1 MRIVSGLYRGR
12 RIEAPKGRMVRPTTD
27 KVRGAIFNVLQSQ
40 GLIDGAVCIDIFC
53 GTGGMG
59 LEALSRGA
67 RFCTFVDSAR
77 DSLAVTRS
85 NIESLGTEEQSR
97 VIAADALKLAART
110 DVLPPA
116 DLAFLD
122 PPYERGLLFPA
133 LARLHS
139 GGWLAEGAMIVCEA
153 EKRYGGAFPD
163 FLILE
168 DDRAYGEV
176 RVFFLRYASAAVM

>member
-40 GLIDGAVCIDIFC
+40 GLVDGSVCLDIFC

-59 LEALSRGA
+59 LEAISRGA

-77 DSLAVTRS
+77 DSLSVTRS
-85 NIESLGTEEQSR
+85 NISSLGAEGQSR

-110 DVLPPA
+110 DVVPPA

-122 PPYERGLLFPA
+122 PPYERGLLVPA
-133 LARLHS
+133 LERLHA
-139 GGWLAEGAMIVCEA
+139 GGWLREGATIVCEA
-153 EKRYGGAFPD
+153 EKLYDGAFPD
-163 FLILE
+163 FLVLE
-168 DDRAYGEV
+168 DDRTYGEV
-176 RVFFLRYASAAVM
+176 RVFFLRSESAAIM

>member
-40 GLIDGAVCIDIFC
+40 GLMESAVCLDIFC

-77 DSLAVTRS
+77 DSLAATRS
-85 NIESLGTEEQSR
+85 NIEALGAEEQSR

-110 DVLPPA
+110 DVSPPA

-122 PPYERGLLFPA
+122 PPYERGLIVPA
-133 LARLHS
+133 LERLHA
-139 GGWLAEGAMIVCEA
+139 GGWLASDSVIVCEA
-153 EKRYGGAFPD
+153 EKRYDGAFPD
-163 FLILE
+163 FLALE
-168 DDRAYGEV
+168 DDRTYGEV
-176 RVFFLRYASAAVM
+176 RVFFLRCAGVVSS

>member
-40 GLIDGAVCIDIFC
+40 GLIDGAVCLDLFC

-67 RFCTFVDSAR
+67 QFCTFVDSAR

-85 NIESLGTEEQSR
+85 NIASLGAEGLSR
-97 VIAADALKLAART
+97 VIAADALKLAVRT
-110 DVLPPA
+110 DISAPA
-116 DLAFLD
+116 DLVFLD
-122 PPYERGLLFPA
+122 PPYERGLLVPA
-133 LARLHS
+133 LERLHA
-139 GGWLAEGAMIVCEA
+139 GGWLAEGATVVCEA
-153 EKRYGGAFPD
+153 EKRYDGAFPD
-163 FLILE
+163 FLTQQ
-168 DDRAYGEV
+168 DDRRYGEV
-176 RVFFLRYASAAVM
+176 RVFFLRYAAAVSS

>member
-40 GLIDGAVCIDIFC
+40 GLVDGSVCLDIFC

-59 LEALSRGA
+59 LEAISRGA

-77 DSLAVTRS
+77 DSLSVTRA
-85 NIESLGTEEQSR
+85 NIASLEAEGQSR

-110 DVLPPA
+110 DILPPA

-122 PPYERGLLFPA
+122 PPYERGLLVPA
-133 LARLHS
+133 LERLRA
-139 GGWLAEGAMIVCEA
+139 GGWLREGATIVCEA
-153 EKRYGGAFPD
+153 EKRYDGVFPD
-163 FLILE
+163 FLVLE
-168 DDRAYGEV
+168 DDRTYGEV
-176 RVFFLRYASAAVM
+176 RVFFLRSASAAIM